1 MNTTNVRRLGEHM
14 RRFRARFV
22 QGASGALSQLL
33 PQADLEACVTH
44 LCGELS

>member
-1 MNTTNVRRLGEHM
+1 MNTTNVRRLGAHM